1 MRGGQAVSDKQTQA
15 PNPRADLDGCGAIA
29 QGTHAVA
36 VGPAGV
42 YVGGNSS
49 GPITIHH
56 GHNPEAHQR
65 QWLDRYLRDLVQ
77 LTDQVALGGAG
88 VALSSL
94 YTALLVHRG
103 DLMDDTA
110 AADTIRA
117 MKGEQRRPTSALEAM
132 NAEPRLVL
140 LGGPGSGKSTL
151 LDAVA
156 LGMAGDVLEDA
167 ARHLSWLRTPVPTEE
182 RPGKD
187 KGQAEPQRWD
197 HGVLLP
203 VPVVLRDLVA
213 QRSTDPTGKADG
225 LAVLRYLEQR
235 LKERSLDEFAA
246 VLRDSLDQGRCLVMF
261 DGLDEVPD
269 AEGCRE
275 HAKAALEQFAERYPH
290 NRFVVTCR
298 TYAYL
303 KDTRGAWALQGFATA
318 QLLPFT
324 RPQTDRLID
333 AWYGVQI
340 RLGKIEADTA
350 RAHAATLRKA
360 IDDNARLAELAQQPL
375 LLTLMVR
382 LQVRDGGQ
390 LPHQRE
396 ALYDEVVTMLLDE
409 WEGEKCVRDATGRE
423 VVRPSLAE
431 WLKTD
436 PDCLRRELQRL
447 AFEAHRG
454 QRELRGTADIP
465 RQRLI
470 EALER
475 ARPDDDLRPRLLERH
490 LSERLGLLHERT
502 GLLAEHGGE
511 GCFYKFP
518 HRSFQE
524 YLAACHLLD
533 HDFPSTLVDL
543 VRSEPGRWRESLL
556 LAGSRLARTQQ
567 DDRLWTLIEA
577 LACAGADGHGD
588 DGEGG
593 ETDADRWG
601 LLLAGELLADCV
613 PMRKVPRFKKG
624 LVKDLRDGQLH
635 LLRHP
640 SMPAVERALAGRT
653 LAVLG
658 DSRKEVTDVDA
669 MQFCFVPAGA
679 FTMGGETW
687 EDSTKLVHR
696 VDLPSP
702 YFMARFPVTTAQW
715 LAFVNDGHTPDDAD
729 SLGGRPNDPA
739 LHVTFHDA
747 RRFCEWLTRR
757 WRDRLP
763 PGWEV
768 ALPSEAE
775 WEKAARG
782 GEQVLV
788 TPQTVGVDAVQVVM
802 GGSPGAV
809 HPNSNGQRVYPWGY
823 DFDAESANCREAAIG
838 QTSAVGA
845 FATGASP
852 YGCEDMAGNVWEWTR
867 SLWGTDLMK
876 PTFGY
881 PYELAVKREHLD
893 APGDV
898 LRVVRGGSWRRSAGL
913 LRCACRLRDPPGS
926 RSGDLGFRVVLRC
939 SPV

>member
-1 MRGGQAVSDKQTQA
+1 MSDKQTQA
-15 PNPRADLDGCGAIA
+15 PNPRANLDGCGAIA

-56 GHNPEAHQR
+56 GPDPKAHQR

-110 AADTIRA
+110 AAETILA
-117 MKGEQRRPTSALEAM
+117 MKGEKRRPISALEAM

-167 ARHLSWLRTPVPTEE
+167 ARHLSWLRMPVPTEK
-182 RPGKD
+182 RPGKEQE
-187 KGQAEPQRWD
+187 QAEPQRWD

-213 QRSTDPTGKADG
+213 QRSTDSTGKADG

-246 VLRDSLDQGRCLVMF
+246 VLRDSLDHGHCLVLF

-275 HAKAALEQFAERYPH
+275 HAKAALEQFAERYPR

-324 RPQTDRLID
+324 RPQTDRLIE

-360 IDDNARLAELAQQPL
+360 IDGNARLAELAQQPL

-390 LPHQRE
+390 LPHRRE

-436 PDCLRRELQRL
+436 PACLRRELQRL

-465 RQRLI
+465 RQRLV

-475 ARPDDDLRPRLLERH
+475 ARPDDDLRPKLLERH

-524 YLAACHLLD
+524 YLAACHLTD
-533 HDFPSTLVDL
+533 ADFPDALAGLACADL
-543 VRSEPGRWRESLL
+543 NRWREVTLLAAAKVARGSQSSVWELSQALCCKDRDGGDADRHGAL
-556 LAGSRLARTQQ
+556 LAGQVLA
-567 DDRLWTLIEA
+567 EN
-577 LACAGADGHGD
+577 
-588 DGEGG
+588 
-593 ETDADRWG
+593 
-601 LLLAGELLADCV
+601 V
-613 PMRKVPRFKKG
+613 
-624 LVKDLRDGQLH
+624 DLRDLPERREAHLGLMRDWQLK

-640 SMPAVERALAGRT
+640 KMPALERALAGRT
-653 LAVLG
+653 LAKLG
-658 DSRKEVTDVDA
+658 DPRPEVTDVDA

-715 LAFVNDGHTPDDAD
+715 LAFVNDGNTPDGVN
-729 SLGGRPNDPA
+729 SLEGRPNAPA
-739 LHVTFHDA
+739 LHVTFRDA
-747 RRFCEWLTRR
+747 RRFCAWLTRR

-782 GEQVLV
+782 GERVPV
-788 TPQTVGVDAVQVVM
+788 TPQTVEVDAVQVVM
-802 GGSPGAV
+802 CGSQGAMQS
-809 HPNSNGQRVYPWGY
+809 NGNGQRVYPWGD
-823 DFDAESANCREAAIG
+823 DFDAERANG
-838 QTSAVGA
+838 SAVGA

-852 YGCEDMAGNVWEWTR
+852 YGCEDMAGNVWEWTS
-867 SLWGTDLMK
+867 SLHKKGE
-876 PTFGY
+876 P
-881 PYELAVKREHLD
+881 HL
-893 APGDV
+893 
-898 LRVVRGGSWRRSAGL
+898 VVRGGSWVGSVVS
-913 LRCACRLRDPPGS
+913 LRGAFHDGVHPDYRFS
-926 RSGDLGFRVVLRC
+926 VLGFRVVLRC